1 MPAES
6 QKGRTAHEFAPARCF
21 CPSVAGRQVVI
32 SPMKTIYEAANIVEA
47 DIIVNVLRQEG
58 IAAHVEGRYL
68 PGAFGDLPLAGLVR
82 VVADEPDVER
92 ARAVVGEW
100 EKAGVDQEDEAPPP
114 SQPPRPPR
122 YRGLMGLALGL
133 ILGIG
138 GMYAIYRTPAYRTPG
153 VEGRAWTYSLGG
165 RPLKMEMDRNAD
177 HKTDDVTTFDLRG
190 QRTSVA
196 RDDDFNGTFETRL
209 FFRDDVLQYVDTDI
223 TGDGYPERRTYYKN
237 DVPDFT
243 QYLNPVTGL
252 PYKVVHYR
260 LGEVV
265 YVDIDS
271 DGDGKLDT
279 RLTYT
284 RLGEVAT
291 RQAIV
296 QQAAQ

>member
-1 MPAES
+1 
-6 QKGRTAHEFAPARCF
+6 
-21 CPSVAGRQVVI
+21 
-32 SPMKTIYEAANIVEA
+32 MKTIYEAANIVEA

-58 IAAHVEGRYL
+58 IAAYVEGKYL

-92 ARAVVGEW
+92 ARAVVAEW

-114 SQPPRPPR
+114 SELPKAPR

-133 ILGIG
+133 IIGIG
-138 GMYAIYRTPAYRTPG
+138 GMYAIYRTPAYKTPG
-153 VEGRAWTYSLGG
+153 VDGRTWTYSLGG
-165 RPLKMEMDRNAD
+165 QPLKMEMDRNAD
-177 HKTDDVTTFDLRG
+177 HKTDDVATFDSRG
-190 QRTSVA
+190 QRTSVE

-209 FFRDDVLQYVDTDI
+209 FFRDDVLQYEDTDI
-223 TGDGYPERRTYYKN
+223 AGDGYPERRTYYKN

-243 QYLNPVTGL
+243 QYLNPATGL